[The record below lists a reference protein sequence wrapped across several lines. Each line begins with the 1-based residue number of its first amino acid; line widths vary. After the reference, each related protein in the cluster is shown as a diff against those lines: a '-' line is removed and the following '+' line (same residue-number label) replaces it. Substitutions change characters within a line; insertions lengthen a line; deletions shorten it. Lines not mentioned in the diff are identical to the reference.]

1 MPTLTTKAII
11 MAKANTIGTRFLS
24 NQKYTGELIA
34 AINRANNNGVMIDSA
49 AFIPAIIITNDASK
63 TTSCTGLE
71 TLLTIIRPNIRASET
86 CVLKYA
92 ISSQYQPVVTK
103 DTVFAKPQTT
113 IAGFAFNETVTQVF
127 ADMISRSVPGYEL
140 TLEMIGVISAAYSQ
154 ANTNLYDV
162 GCSLGA
168 ASFAMQQR
176 AQNGCNI
183 IGIDNSE
190 AMVKRAREL
199 VASSNINNIHIELG
213 DARSTEYNNASLI
226 TSNFTLQFIP
236 KQDRFALLQK
246 FANSL
251 VTGGALVL
259 SEKIDFAEP
268 QQSDTMIKLYHDF
281 KQSRGYSELE
291 VAQKRAALEN
301 VLIPETLAVHTQRL
315 KEAGFSQVLPWFQCF
330 NFCSIIAI
338 K

>member
-1 MPTLTTKAII
+1 M
-11 MAKANTIGTRFLS
+11 
-24 NQKYTGELIA
+24 
-34 AINRANNNGVMIDSA
+34 
-49 AFIPAIIITNDASK
+49 
-63 TTSCTGLE
+63 
-71 TLLTIIRPNIRASET
+71 
-86 CVLKYA
+86 LKYA
-92 ISSQYQPVVTK
+92 IYSQYQHIVTK
-103 DTVFAKPQTT
+103 DTVFAKPQAT

-176 AQNGCNI
+176 AKPGCNV

-190 AMVKRAREL
+190 AMVNRARAL
-199 VASSNINNIHIELG
+199 VASSGIDNIRIELG
-213 DARSTEYNNASLI
+213 DARTAQYTNASLI

-236 KQDRFALLQK
+236 KADRLALLHT
-246 FANSL
+246 FAQNL
-251 VTGGALVL
+251 CQGGALVL
-259 SEKIDFAEP
+259 SEKIDFANP
-268 QQSDTMIKLYHDF
+268 IHSDTMITLYHDF

-301 VLIPETLAVHTQRL
+301 VLIPETLETHIQRL
-315 KEAGFSQVLPWFQCF
+315 HDAGFSQVLPWFQCF